1 MYIGSYVVNLPYLPQ
16 TERVVQVFES
26 WMGRWQASTRELA
39 EPSYWARSHCV

>member
-26 WMGRWQASTRELA
+26 RPGRWQASTREPTV
-39 EPSYWARSHCV
+39 PSY